1 MRPLAHA
8 LAFALGLAWRFVSD
22 GSRKGWLA
30 CALAF
35 ALGVAGPAFA
45 QEDELGRLRRAIA
58 ERRERVASFER
69 EELGLFAAIE
79 AADAAAREIGRALSH
94 AERDADGAERDANAR
109 EAELADVKARLARTR
124 ELIARRAVALYKAG
138 ELGPVAVVFSA
149 GSLADRIARIQAL
162 QLLLDH
168 DQKLLARS
176 TDERNQLARAR
187 IAAQQAGVYRNETQA
202 ALLAR
207 RAELAEERRARRAL
221 LEDVR
226 RDRARE
232 RALLNELEAA
242 ARELSAKLEGL
253 AQTPGGLRPG
263 ATPFA
268 TLAGRLAPPVPGRVL
283 RGYGRVLDTEYRT
296 ETFRKGVDF
305 SVESGEPVYAV
316 AAGEVRFAGWFAGY
330 GRMVILDHG
339 DSYFSVSGHL
349 DEIAVAVGDA
359 LAAGDRIGDAGE
371 TGSLTG
377 PRLYFEIRHAA
388 EALDP
393 ADWLHLAP
401 EL

>member
-1 MRPLAHA
+1 VTRLA
-8 LAFALGLAWRFVSD
+8 LALALLVLAQT
-22 GSRKGWLA
+22 A
-30 CALAF
+30 
-35 ALGVAGPAFA
+35 PARA
-45 QEDELGRLRRAIA
+45 QEDELAKLRRAIA
-58 ERRERVASFER
+58 ERRERVTRFER
-69 EELGLFAAIE
+69 EERGLFEAIE
-79 AADAAAREIGRALSH
+79 AADAAARELAAALVRAESE
-94 AERDADGAERDANAR
+94 AGGAELDANAR
-109 EAELADVKARLARTR
+109 EAELAEVKARLVRTR

-149 GSLADRIARIQAL
+149 GSLRDRIARIQAL

-168 DQKLLARS
+168 DQKLLARF

-187 IAAQQAGVYRNETQA
+187 IAADRAGEYRNEAQA

-207 RAELAEERRARRAL
+207 RAEAEEERRARRAL

-242 ARELSAKLEGL
+242 ARELEAKLEGL
-253 AQTPGGLRPG
+253 ALTPSGPRPG
-263 ATPFA
+263 AAPFA
-268 TLAGRLAPPVPGRVL
+268 SLAGSLAPPVAGRVL
-283 RGYGRVLDTEYRT
+283 RGFGRVLDAEYRT

-305 SVESGEPVYAV
+305 SVERGEPVYAV
-316 AAGEVRFAGWFAGY
+316 AAGEVRFSGWFAGY

-339 DSYFSVSGHL
+339 DGYFSVSGHL
-349 DEIAVAVGDA
+349 DEIGVEVGDA
-359 LAAGDRIGDAGE
+359 LAGGDAIGRAGE

-377 PRLYFEIRHAA
+377 PRLYFEIRHGAQ
-388 EALDP
+388 ALDP
-393 ADWLHLAP
+393 AGWLRLAP

>member
-1 MRPLAHA
+1 VRRLACGLA
-8 LAFALGLAWRFVSD
+8 LALA
-22 GSRKGWLA
+22 
-30 CALAF
+30 
-35 ALGVAGPAFA
+35 VAGPALA
-45 QEDELGRLRRAIA
+45 QEDELVRLRRAIA

-69 EELGLFAAIE
+69 EERGLFAAIE
-79 AADAAAREIGRALSH
+79 AADAAARALTVALGH
-94 AERDADGAERDANAR
+94 AERDADGAEREAGAR
-109 EAELADVKARLARTR
+109 EGELADVKARLARTR

-149 GSLADRIARIQAL
+149 GSLSDRIARIQAL

-168 DQKLLARS
+168 DQKLLTRA

-187 IAAQQAGVYRNETQA
+187 IAAERAGVYRSETQA

-207 RAELAEERRARRAL
+207 RAELAEERRVRRTL

-242 ARELSAKLEGL
+242 ARELEAKLEGL
-253 AQTPGGLRPG
+253 ARTPSGPRPG
-263 ATPFA
+263 ATPFES
-268 TLAGRLAPPVPGRVL
+268 LAGRLAPPVPGRVL
-283 RGYGRVLDTEYRT
+283 RQFGRVLDAEYRT
-296 ETFRKGVDF
+296 ETFRKGIDF
-305 SVESGEPVYAV
+305 SVERGEPVYAV
-316 AAGEVRFAGWFAGY
+316 APGEVRFAGWFAGY
-330 GRMVILDHG
+330 GRLVILDHG
-339 DSYFSVSGHL
+339 DSYFSVAGHL
-349 DEIAVAVGDA
+349 DEIAVAVGDT
-359 LAAGDRIGDAGE
+359 LAGGDPIGSAGE

-377 PRLYFEIRHAA
+377 PRLYFEIRHGA

-393 ADWLHLAP
+393 ADWLRLAP

>member
-1 MRPLAHA
+1 MTARRRAREGGSRAAGRIRGA
-8 LAFALGLAWRFVSD
+8 LALALALVLALG
-22 GSRKGWLA
+22 
-30 CALAF
+30 
-35 ALGVAGPAFA
+35 PAAPARA
-45 QEDELGRLRRAIA
+45 QDDDELGRLRRAIA
-58 ERRERVASFER
+58 ERRERVARFER
-69 EELGLFAAIE
+69 EERGLFEAIE
-79 AADAAAREIGRALSH
+79 AADAAARELAAALVR
-94 AERDADGAERDANAR
+94 AEREAGGAERDALAR
-109 EAELADVKARLARTR
+109 EAELAEVKARLARTR
-124 ELIARRAVALYKAG
+124 EVIARRAVALYKAG

-149 GSLADRIARIQAL
+149 GSLRDRIARIQAL

-168 DQKLLARS
+168 DQKLLARF
-176 TDERNQLARAR
+176 TDERNQLAPAR
-187 IAAQQAGVYRNETQA
+187 SAAMRAGVHRNEAQA

-207 RAELAEERRARRAL
+207 RAEAEEERRARRAL

-232 RALLNELEAA
+232 RALLNELEEA
-242 ARELSAKLEGL
+242 ARELEAKLEGL
-253 AQTPGGLRPG
+253 ARTPAGPRPG

-268 TLAGRLAPPVPGRVL
+268 SLAGSLAPPVAGRVL
-283 RGYGRVLDTEYRT
+283 RGFGRVLDAEYRT

-305 SVESGEPVYAV
+305 VVERGEPVYAV

-339 DSYFSVSGHL
+339 DGYFSVSGHL
-349 DEIAVAVGDA
+349 DEIGVVVGDVLASGDAVG
-359 LAAGDRIGDAGE
+359 RAGE

-377 PRLYFEIRHAA
+377 PRLYFEIRRGA

-393 ADWLHLAP
+393 AGWLRLAP

>member
-1 MRPLAHA
+1 V
-8 LAFALGLAWRFVSD
+8 GLAAQAGRAAWAAAFS
-22 GSRKGWLA
+22 
-30 CALAF
+30 CALAG
-35 ALGVAGPAFA
+35 AAPSPARG
-45 QEDELGRLRRAIA
+45 QEDELARLRRAIA
-58 ERRERVASFER
+58 ERRERVARFER
-69 EELGLFAAIE
+69 EERGLFEAIE
-79 AADAAAREIGRALSH
+79 AADAAAREAATALVR
-94 AERDADGAERDANAR
+94 AEREAGGAESEASAR
-109 EAELADVKARLARTR
+109 ESELAEVKARLARTR

-138 ELGPVAVVFSA
+138 ELGPIAVVFSA
-149 GSLADRIARIQAL
+149 GSLRDRIARIQAL

-168 DQKLLARS
+168 DQKLLARF
-176 TDERNQLARAR
+176 TAERNDLARAR
-187 IAAQQAGVYRNETQA
+187 VAAERAGVHRSEAQA

-207 RAELAEERRARRAL
+207 RAEAEEERRARRAL

-242 ARELSAKLEGL
+242 ARELEAKLEGL
-253 AQTPGGLRPG
+253 ARTPAGPRPG

-268 TLAGRLAPPVPGRVL
+268 SLAGTLAPPVAGRVL
-283 RGYGRVLDTEYRT
+283 RGFGRVLDAEYRT

-305 SVESGEPVYAV
+305 AVERGEPVYAV
-316 AAGEVRFAGWFAGY
+316 ASGEVRFAGWFAGY

-339 DSYFSVSGHL
+339 DGYFTVSGHL
-349 DEIAVAVGDA
+349 DEIAVEVGDV
-359 LAAGDRIGDAGE
+359 LASGDPVGRAGE

-377 PRLYFEIRHAA
+377 PRLYFEIRRGA

-393 ADWLHLAP
+393 AGWLRLAP

>member
-1 MRPLAHA
+1 MSRATPALVALFLA
-8 LAFALGLAWRFVSD
+8 LAAP
-22 GSRKGWLA
+22 
-30 CALAF
+30 ALAQS
-35 ALGVAGPAFA
+35 G
-45 QEDELGRLRRAIA
+45 DELGRLQRAIA
-58 ERRERVASFER
+58 ARRERVARFER
-69 EELGLFAAIE
+69 QESGLFDAIE
-79 AADAAAREIGRALSH
+79 AADAAARELAVALGH
-94 AERDADGAERDANAR
+94 AEAEAGGAERDANAR
-109 EAELADVKARLARTR
+109 EAELGGVKTRLAQTR

-149 GSLADRIARIQAL
+149 GSLRDRIARIQAL

-168 DQKLLARS
+168 DQKLLARF
-176 TDERNQLARAR
+176 TDERNELAIAR
-187 IAAQQAGVYRNETQA
+187 IAADRAGVHRSEAQA

-207 RAELAEERRARRAL
+207 RAEAEEERRARRVL

-242 ARELSAKLEGL
+242 ARELEAKLEGL
-253 AQTPGGLRPG
+253 ARTPAGPRPG

-268 TLAGRLAPPVPGRVL
+268 SRQGRLAPPVAGGVL
-283 RGYGRVLDTEYRT
+283 RGFGRVLDAEYRT

-305 SVESGEPVYAV
+305 AVERGEPVYAV

-349 DEIAVAVGDA
+349 DEITVAVGDV
-359 LAAGDRIGDAGE
+359 LAGGDAIGKAGE

-377 PRLYFEIRHAA
+377 PRLYFEIRHGA

-393 ADWLHLAP
+393 AEWLRLAP

>member
-1 MRPLAHA
+1 MKGLVRGFVLA
-8 LAFALGLAWRFVSD
+8 LLL
-22 GSRKGWLA
+22 
-30 CALAF
+30 
-35 ALGVAGPAFA
+35 AGPALA
-45 QEDELGRLRRAIA
+45 QEDELVRLRRAIA

-69 EELGLFAAIE
+69 EERGLFEAIE
-79 AADAAAREIGRALSH
+79 AADAAARELAVALGR
-94 AERDADGAERDANAR
+94 AERDADGAEREANAR

-149 GSLADRIARIQAL
+149 GSLSDRIARIQAL

-168 DQKLLARS
+168 DQKLLARA

-187 IAAQQAGVYRNETQA
+187 IAAERAGVRRSETQT

-221 LEDVR
+221 LTDVR

-242 ARELSAKLEGL
+242 ARELEAKLEGL
-253 AQTPGGLRPG
+253 ARTPAGPRPG
-263 ATPFA
+263 ATPFVS
-268 TLAGRLAPPVPGRVL
+268 LAGRLAPPVPGRVL
-283 RGYGRVLDTEYRT
+283 RGFGRVLDAEYRT

-305 SVESGEPVYAV
+305 SVERGEPVYAV

-330 GRMVILDHG
+330 GRLVILDHG
-339 DSYFSVSGHL
+339 DSYFSVAGHL
-349 DEIAVAVGDA
+349 DEIAVAVGDT
-359 LAAGDRIGDAGE
+359 LAGGDPIGSAGE

-377 PRLYFEIRHAA
+377 PRLYFEIRHGA

-393 ADWLHLAP
+393 ADWLRLAP

>member
-1 MRPLAHA
+1 MTPRGSAPAGSGGARA
-8 LAFALGLAWRFVSD
+8 L
-22 GSRKGWLA
+22 
-30 CALAF
+30 CALALAL
-35 ALGVAGPAFA
+35 ALGPAVPTAA
-45 QEDELGRLRRAIA
+45 QDDALARLRRAIA
-58 ERRERVASFER
+58 ERRERVARFER
-69 EELGLFAAIE
+69 EERGLFEAIE
-79 AADAAAREIGRALSH
+79 AADTAARELAAALAR
-94 AERDADGAERDANAR
+94 AEREAGGAEREASVR

-149 GSLADRIARIQAL
+149 GSLRDRIARIQAL

-168 DQKLLARS
+168 DQKLLARF

-187 IAAQQAGVYRNETQA
+187 VAADRAGAQRSEAQA

-207 RAELAEERRARRAL
+207 RAEAEEERRARRAL
-221 LEDVR
+221 LENVR

-242 ARELSAKLEGL
+242 ARELEAKLEGL
-253 AQTPGGLRPG
+253 ARTPGGPRPG
-263 ATPFA
+263 APPFGS
-268 TLAGRLAPPVPGRVL
+268 LAGTLAPPVPGRVL
-283 RGYGRVLDTEYRT
+283 RGFGRVLDAEYRT

-305 SVESGEPVYAV
+305 AVARGEPVYAV

-339 DSYFSVSGHL
+339 EGYFSVSGHL
-349 DEIAVAVGDA
+349 DEVGVAVSDVLASGDP
-359 LAAGDRIGDAGE
+359 IGRAGE

-377 PRLYFEIRHAA
+377 PRLYFEIRRGA

-393 ADWLHLAP
+393 AGWLRLAP

>member
-1 MRPLAHA
+1 MRRA
-8 LAFALGLAWRFVSD
+8 LAGLA
-22 GSRKGWLA
+22 LA
-30 CALAF
+30 L
-35 ALGVAGPAFA
+35 LLPVPAQA
-45 QEDELGRLRRAIA
+45 QEDELVRLRRAIA

-69 EELGLFAAIE
+69 EERGLFDAIE
-79 AADAAAREIGRALSH
+79 AADAAAREVALALGH
-94 AERDADGAERDANAR
+94 AERDAGDAEQEAGAR

-149 GSLADRIARIQAL
+149 GSLSDRIARIQAL

-168 DQKLLARS
+168 DQKLLARA

-187 IAAQQAGVYRNETQA
+187 IAAERAGVRRSETQA

-207 RAELAEERRARRAL
+207 RAELAEERRVRRTL
-221 LEDVR
+221 LQDVR

-253 AQTPGGLRPG
+253 ARTPSGPRPS
-263 ATPFA
+263 ATPFVS
-268 TLAGRLAPPVPGRVL
+268 LAGRLAPPVPGRVL
-283 RGYGRVLDTEYRT
+283 RRFGRVLDAEYRT

-305 SVESGEPVYAV
+305 SVERGEPVYAV
-316 AAGEVRFAGWFAGY
+316 APGEVRFAGWFAGY
-330 GRMVILDHG
+330 GRLVILDHG
-339 DSYFSVSGHL
+339 DAYFSVAGHL
-349 DEIAVAVGDA
+349 DEIAVAVGDV
-359 LAAGDRIGDAGE
+359 LAGGDSIGSAGE

-377 PRLYFEIRHAA
+377 PRLYFEIRHGA

-393 ADWLHLAP
+393 ADWLRLAP

>member
-1 MRPLAHA
+1 MSRHASAGEGTRGRSAAQKLGALALA
-8 LAFALGLAWRFVSD
+8 LAFALA
-22 GSRKGWLA
+22 A
-30 CALAF
+30 
-35 ALGVAGPAFA
+35 PARA
-45 QEDELGRLRRAIA
+45 QEDELAALRRAIE
-58 ERRERVASFER
+58 ERRERVARFER
-69 EELGLFAAIE
+69 EERGLFEAIE
-79 AADAAAREIGRALSH
+79 AADAAARELAAALVRAESEAGG
-94 AERDADGAERDANAR
+94 AEADADAR
-109 EAELADVKARLARTR
+109 EAELAEVKARLARTR

-149 GSLADRIARIQAL
+149 GSLRDRIARIQAL

-168 DQKLLARS
+168 DQKLLARF

-187 IAAQQAGVYRNETQA
+187 IAADRAGVHRNEAQA

-207 RAELAEERRARRAL
+207 RAEAEEERRARRAL

-242 ARELSAKLEGL
+242 ARELEAKLEGL
-253 AQTPGGLRPG
+253 ALTPSGPRPG
-263 ATPFA
+263 AAPFA
-268 TLAGRLAPPVPGRVL
+268 SLAGSLAPPVAGRVL
-283 RGYGRVLDTEYRT
+283 RGFGRVLDAEYRT

-305 SVESGEPVYAV
+305 AVERGEPVYAV
-316 AAGEVRFAGWFAGY
+316 AAGEVRYAGWFAGY

-339 DSYFSVSGHL
+339 DGYFSVSGHL
-349 DEIAVAVGDA
+349 DELGVAVGDA
-359 LAAGDRIGDAGE
+359 LASGDAIGRAGE

-377 PRLYFEIRHAA
+377 PRLYFEIRHGAQ
-388 EALDP
+388 ALDP
-393 ADWLHLAP
+393 AGWLRLAP

>member
-1 MRPLAHA
+1 MIRLLASA
-8 LAFALGLAWRFVSD
+8 LALALAAFSFALA
-22 GSRKGWLA
+22 A
-30 CALAF
+30 
-35 ALGVAGPAFA
+35 PAFA
-45 QEDELGRLRRAIA
+45 QSADELARLQRAIA
-58 ERRERVASFER
+58 QRRERVARFER
-69 EELGLFAAIE
+69 QESGLFDAIE
-79 AADAAAREIGRALSH
+79 AADAAARELAVALAH
-94 AERDADGAERDANAR
+94 AESEAGAASREAGAR
-109 EAELADVKARLARTR
+109 EGELAGVKRRLAETR

-149 GSLADRIARIQAL
+149 GSLRDRIARIQAL

-168 DQKLLARS
+168 DQKLLARA
-176 TDERNQLARAR
+176 TRERNELAIAR
-187 IAAQQAGVYRNETQA
+187 IAADRAGVHRSEAQA

-207 RAELAEERRARRAL
+207 RAEAEEERRARRVL

-242 ARELSAKLEGL
+242 ARELEAKLEGL
-253 AQTPGGLRPG
+253 ARTPAGPRPG

-268 TLAGRLAPPVPGRVL
+268 SKKGRLAPPVAGGVL
-283 RGYGRVLDTEYRT
+283 RGFGRVLDAEYRT

-305 SVESGEPVYAV
+305 EVERGEPVYAV

-330 GRMVILDHG
+330 GRMVILDHSDG
-339 DSYFSVSGHL
+339 YFSVSGHL
-349 DEIAVAVGDA
+349 DEIAVAVGDV
-359 LAAGDRIGDAGE
+359 LASGDAIGKAGE

-377 PRLYFEIRHAA
+377 PRLYFEIRHGA

-393 ADWLHLAP
+393 AEWLRLAP